1 MSRLELLPPELLDG
15 LRDLDWVTRMV
26 ARGLGAG
33 LHRSPRAGLGEE
45 FERHRPYQQGDD
57 LRHLDWRVMAR
68 SDRLQVRRF
77 RETANLRAML
87 VVDASASMDFAGNGE
102 GAGVTKARFAILLA
116 AALGHLLLQGGDRTG
131 LSVLDASGPRVAVPP
146 GEGRGARGRLLHALE
161 SVTPGGV
168 GSLAPLVERAAA
180 QLRGRGRIVVLGD
193 LLEDDGGEAL
203 VAALGRVA
211 GAGHEAEV
219 IRILTLEELGE
230 AVKEE
235 GLYLDPEHPERKVP
249 GSPATDPGY
258 RQRLQAYYGGIRE
271 ALEDTGIRWREAR
284 TDDPLLPLLRSWLR
298 RGIPGGL
305 GGRLP

>member
-1 MSRLELLPPELLDG
+1 VSRRELLPPELLDG
-15 LRDLDWVTRMV
+15 LRDLDWVARMV

-77 RETANLRAML
+77 RETANLGAML
-87 VVDASASMDFAGNGE
+87 VVDASASMDFAGNGA
-102 GAGVTKARFAILLA
+102 GAGVTKARYAVLLA
-116 AALGHLLLQGGDRTG
+116 AALGHLLLQGGDRVG
-131 LSVLDASGPRVAVPP
+131 VAVLDASGAGVRVPP

-161 SVTPGGV
+161 SVTPGGR

-180 QLRGRGRIVVLGD
+180 QLRGRGRVVVLGD
-193 LLEDDGGEAL
+193 LLEEDGGEVLA
-203 VAALGRVA
+203 AALGRVA
-211 GAGHEAEV
+211 GAGHEVEV
-219 IRILTLEELGE
+219 IRILTPEELGE
-230 AVKEE
+230 GAGGE
-235 GLYLDPEHPERKVP
+235 GLYLDPERRDRAVP

-258 RQRLQAYYGGIRE
+258 RERLQAYYGGLRE

-298 RGIPGGL
+298 SGL
-305 GGRLP
+305 RGRLP